1 MRIAV
6 IGTGYV
12 GLVVGACFAET
23 GNEVTCVDKDA
34 AKIRMLNRG
43 KIPIYEPG
51 LEELVRRNR
60 AEKRLTFTTDLTEP
74 VKRSEV
80 IFIAVGTPTGE
91 DGSADLKHVLAAAR
105 EIGKAMNG
113 YKVIVDKST
122 VPAGTSDLVREAIG
136 GETTHPFSVVSNPE
150 FLKQGAAV
158 EDFLK
163 PDRVVIGATDEKS
176 AAIMTELYRPFTR
189 TGAPIMVMDCASA
202 ELCKYAANA
211 MLATR
216 ISFMNEIANV
226 CERFGADADK
236 VRQAIATDKRIGP
249 AFLFPGVGYGGSCF
263 PKDVKAIIKFS
274 GDKKYRFRIL
284 EAVEDVNEA
293 QKLRLLQKVEAAFGK
308 SLKGRT
314 LAIWGLA
321 FKPRTD
327 DMREAPAIPI
337 IEGLLERG
345 ARVRAFD
352 PEARDVARRLF
363 GSRITYAKHAYD
375 ALKDADALLVVTEWN
390 EFREPDFKKMKRAMK
405 QPVIFDGRN
414 IYNPQQLRALG
425 FTYSSIGRS

>member
-352 PEARDVARRLF
+352 PEARDVAKRLF

>member
-6 IGTGYV
+6 VGTGYV

-23 GNEVTCVDKDA
+23 GNDVVCVDKDA
-34 AKIRMLNRG
+34 AKIRTLNAG

-60 AEKRLTFTTDLTEP
+60 AEKRLAFSTALAEA
-74 VKRSEV
+74 VRRSEIV
-80 IFIAVGTPTGE
+80 FLAVGTPMGE
-91 DGSADLKHVLAAAR
+91 DGSADLQHVLAAAR
-105 EIGKAMNG
+105 EIARAMNG
-113 YKVIVDKST
+113 YKVVVDKST
-122 VPAGTSDLVREAIG
+122 VPVGTSELVHDTIRQ
-136 GETTHPFSVVSNPE
+136 ETKYECSVVSNPE

-163 PDRVVIGATDEKS
+163 PDRVVIGASDS
-176 AAIMTELYRPFTR
+176 RAADLMRELYRPFTR
-189 TGAPIMVMDCASA
+189 TGAPIMIMDAASA

-226 CERFGADADK
+226 CERFGADVDK
-236 VRQAIATDKRIGP
+236 VRQAIASDKRIGP

-263 PKDVKAIIKFS
+263 PKDVQAIIKFA
-274 GDKKYRFRIL
+274 GDRKYRFRIL
-284 EAVEDVNEA
+284 EAVEDVNRSQK
-293 QKLRLLQKVEAAFGK
+293 QKLLVQVDKHFGK
-308 SLKGRT
+308 KLGGRT
-314 LAIWGLA
+314 IALWGLS

-337 IEGLLERG
+337 IEGLLKRG

-352 PEARDVARRLF
+352 PEARDVARRIF
-363 GSRITYAKHAYD
+363 KKRITYARNAYD
-375 ALKDADALLVVTEWN
+375 ALTKADALLIVTEWN
-390 EFREPDFKKMKRAMK
+390 EFREPDFARMKRVMRSPA
-405 QPVIFDGRN
+405 IFDGRN
-414 IYNPQQLRALG
+414 ILDPVQIRGLG
-425 FTYSSIGRS
+425 FSYWSVGRP

>member
-23 GNEVTCVDKDA
+23 GNDVICVDKDS
-34 AKIRMLNRG
+34 AKIRLLNRG

-60 AEKRLTFTTDLTEP
+60 AEKRLTFTTDLRDA
-74 VKRSEV
+74 VRRSAAV
-80 IFIAVGTPTGE
+80 FIAVGTPTGE
-91 DGSADLKHVLAAAR
+91 DGSADLKHVLAAAT
-105 EIGKAMNG
+105 EIAQAMNG

-122 VPAGTSDLVREAIG
+122 VPAGTAELVHATIAKHA
-136 GETTHPFSVVSNPE
+136 THPYAVVSNPE

-158 EDFLK
+158 DDFLR
-163 PDRVVIGATDEKS
+163 PDRVVIGTTDPR
-176 AAIMTELYRPFTR
+176 AADAMRELYRPFTR
-189 TGAPIMVMDCASA
+189 TGAPIMVMDPASA

-226 CERFGADADK
+226 CEAFGADVDK
-236 VRQAIATDKRIGP
+236 VRQAIASDKRIGP

-274 GDKKYRFRIL
+274 SDRKYKFRIL
-284 EAVEDVNEA
+284 QSVEDVNEA
-293 QKLRLLQKVEAAFGK
+293 QKLRLLTRVDKHFGK
-308 SLKGRT
+308 KLKGRT
-314 LAIWGLA
+314 LAVWGLA

-327 DMREAPAIPI
+327 DMREAPAVPI
-337 IEGLLERG
+337 IEGLLARG
-345 ARVRAFD
+345 AKVQAFD
-352 PEARDVARRLF
+352 PEATHVAKRIF
-363 GSRITYAKHAYD
+363 KSRITYARNSYD
-375 ALKDADALLVVTEWN
+375 ALKGADALLVVTEWN
-390 EFREPDFKKMKRAMK
+390 EFREPDFGRMKKLLKA
-405 QPVIFDGRN
+405 PVIFDGRN
-414 IYNPQQLRALG
+414 IYDPAQIRALG
-425 FTYSSIGRS
+425 FTYSSIGRP